1 MGRSVAPSIPR
12 LAWRPVAGL
21 SVVLLVVLV
30 VTSGAYG
37 YHRDELYFR
46 VLGFSPRWGYVDQ
59 PPLTPLLA
67 RASLAVLGDTVM
79 AIRVPAAVCAAF
91 TAVLLGLLARE
102 LGGGRAAQVLAALGS
117 VSVFPLL
124 AGHTLITSS
133 VDMPFWAAVLLFVV
147 RALLRPDPRS
157 WVGAGV
163 VAGLATYN
171 KLLVVLLLLALFAA
185 LLVVGPRRPLRSAP
199 VWVAAAVA
207 VLVGL
212 PNVLYQV
219 IEGFPQLAMASAL
232 AENKGDDARL
242 TLVPLQL
249 ILLGPLLVPVW
260 VAGLV
265 ALLRRPR
272 WRAVRALPVAY
283 LLVCGFLLISGGQP
297 YYTLGLLL
305 ALWAAGCVVVE
316 AWAAKRVVR
325 WAVLGVVVLV
335 NAAVSMVI
343 ALPVVPETQLG
354 HTPLPAVNQVT
365 RDSVGWPTYVAEIA
379 AVYRQ
384 VPAAERARTVVV
396 TGNYGEH
403 GAVDRYG
410 HQYGLPRAYSG
421 HNALWFLARP
431 PDGTSTVV
439 LVNYG
444 DAGTWLADRFASCQV
459 KARLD
464 NRIGVDNEEQGQ
476 PVRICRGPRDPW
488 RRLWA
493 DFKHL
498 D

>member
-1 MGRSVAPSIPR
+1 MRGAPPSVQR
-12 LAWRPVAGL
+12 LAWRPVAGF
-21 SVVLLVVLV
+21 SVALLVVLV

-67 RASLAVLGDTVM
+67 RASVALLGDTVM

-91 TAVLLGLLARE
+91 TAVLLALLARE
-102 LGGGRAAQVLAALGS
+102 LGGGRAAQVMAALGL

-147 RALLRPDPRS
+147 RALLRRDPRA
-157 WVGAGV
+157 WVAAGV
-163 VAGLATYN
+163 VAGVATYN
-171 KLLVVLLLLALFAA
+171 KLLVVLLVLALIAG
-185 LLVVGPRRPLRSAP
+185 LLVVGPRRPLLSAP

-212 PNVLYQV
+212 PNLVYQV
-219 IEGFPQLAMASAL
+219 AEGFPQLAMASAL
-232 AENKGDDARL
+232 AQNKGDEARL

-272 WRAVRALPVAY
+272 WRPVRALTVAY

-316 AWAAKRVVR
+316 AWAAGRAAR
-325 WAVLGVVVLV
+325 WAVLGVAVLL
-335 NAAVSMVI
+335 NATVSLVI
-343 ALPVVPETQLG
+343 ALPVVPEEQLG

-365 RDSVGWPTYVAEIA
+365 RDSVGWPTYVEEIA

-403 GAVDRYG
+403 GAVERYG
-410 HQYGLPRAYSG
+410 QRYGLLRAYSG

-431 PDGTSTVV
+431 PDETSTVV

-476 PVRICRGPRDPW
+476 PVRICRGPREPW